1 MSNGAK
7 IMIITLTGINS
18 FAALQRLNELV
29 TNFVKEHGDLALER
43 IDAEEADAQAILDS
57 LQNLPFLALKKMVV
71 VRSLGQNKQAAEK
84 VEQIISAAGED
95 TDLVLYDPITDKR
108 TAYFKTL
115 KSKTQLEE
123 FNELDAHSLAR
134 WIVGE
139 AEKRGGELSQSN
151 ASYLVERVG
160 IGQSLLSNELDKLLA
175 YNPKITRESI
185 ELLTELLPQSKVFDL
200 LDAAFSDN
208 KSRALELYE
217 EQRVQKMEPQA
228 ILAMIAW
235 QLQLLAVTKYADGKS
250 TAAIAKDVGMNP
262 YPVSKAASLAHKL
275 EEEKFKKMVDFAYE
289 IDLKSKTTPL
299 DLDEAIK
306 TYITTL

>member
-1 MSNGAK
+1 MPKGAK
-7 IMIITLTGINS
+7 TVIITLTGSNS
-18 FAALQRLNELV
+18 YAALQRLNGLV
-29 TNFVKEHGDLALER
+29 AEFVKEYGDLALER
-43 IDAEEADAQAILDS
+43 IDAEEADAQSILDS

-71 VRSLGQNKQAAEK
+71 VRNLGQNKQAVEK
-84 VEQIISAAGED
+84 IEQIIGTAGDD
-95 TDLVLYDPITDKR
+95 TDLILYDTITDKR

-123 FNELDAHSLAR
+123 FNELDAHSLGR
-134 WIVGE
+134 WLIGE
-139 AEKRGGELSQSN
+139 AEKRSGELSQSN

-160 IGQSLLSNELDKLLA
+160 TSQSLLSNELDKLLA
-175 YNPKITRESI
+175 YNPKITRENI
-185 ELLTELLPQSKVFDL
+185 ELLTDPLPQSKVFDL
-200 LDAAFSDN
+200 LDAVFSGS
-208 KSRALELYE
+208 KGRALELYE
-217 EQRVQKMEPQA
+217 EQRAQKVEPQA

-275 EEEKFKKMVDFAYE
+275 DEDKFKKMVNFAYE
-289 IDLKSKTTPL
+289 IDTKSKTTSL